1 MFGTLI
7 ISVVIQ
13 NVAKKK
19 KGLGSSYD
27 NSFRKERLK
36 LWRFEL
42 R

>member
-13 NVAKKK
+13 NVAKK